1 MPQLYAKPDL
11 PLMRR
16 ALPRAFHWIAW
27 RSGHSLR
34 EARRIRK
41 PRIFMYHAVG
51 ENDTPAELFAWQL
64 EFLRDEFEIVPLQQL
79 IDRLAQDR
87 ATGDEVV
94 ITFDDG
100 VRNHATTVYPLLV
113 EHKAPATF
121 FVCPGLM
128 DSGRWIWN
136 MELRI
141 RLRLLSESER
151 TRLAVAVGA
160 VSAEVE
166 PLIQWSKRL
175 SLTER
180 RNLEHTVR
188 SLTRE
193 FDPDEEL
200 LDRYAPMTWD
210 QAAALEPRVAS
221 LGSHT
226 LTHPILTTLGTR
238 DRQREIA
245 ESRQLLEARTG
256 RKADIFCYPNGS
268 HDESTV
274 EMARGSY
281 RAALSTR
288 AGFAESGQDLFRL
301 PRIPAGQRAGLF
313 MRRLH
318 HPRA

>member
-1 MPQLYAKPDL
+1 MPQVYAKSDAL
-11 PLMRR
+11 LMRR

-41 PRIFMYHAVG
+41 PRILMYHAVG
-51 ENDTPAELFAWQL
+51 ENDTPADLFAWQL
-64 EFLRDEFEIVPLQQL
+64 EFLREEFEIVSLQCL
-79 IDRLAQDR
+79 LDRLARDR
-87 ATGDEVV
+87 ASGLEVV

-100 VRNHATTVYPLLV
+100 VRNHATTVYPILEQHQV
-113 EHKAPATF
+113 PATF

-141 RLRLLSESER
+141 RLRLLSDAER
-151 TRLAVAVGA
+151 NRLALSLGA
-160 VSAEVE
+160 DSAEVE

-175 SLTER
+175 PLTER
-180 RNLEHTVR
+180 RHLEHTVR
-188 SLTRE
+188 GLTRE
-193 FDPDEEL
+193 FDPDERL
-200 LDRYAPMTWD
+200 IDRYAPMDWA
-210 QAAALEPRVAS
+210 QATKLDPKVAT

-226 LTHPILTTLGTR
+226 LTHPILTTLGDS
-238 DRQREIA
+238 DRQREIVD
-245 ESRQLLEARTG
+245 SRQLLEARTG
-256 RKADIFCYPNGS
+256 RTADIFCYPNGS

-274 EMARGSY
+274 EMARGTY

-288 AGFAESGQDLFRL
+288 AGFAEPGQDLFRL